1 MMIDTHC
8 HVFEDEKIDL
18 KNIMKNMDGN
28 IVIFSG
34 ATKED
39 NENTIKAIKEYE
51 NAYGTIGFHPDE
63 ASKIKDEDI
72 NDLENKLNKKIIGIG
87 EIGLDYYHNDNK
99 EEQKS
104 LFIKQLNLARK
115 HNLPVV
121 IHSREAALDTFEILK
136 DYEDLKKVMHCYSYS
151 LDMAYRFINIGCTL
165 GIGGVLTFKNAKN
178 IKEVVENIPLEKIVL
193 ETDSP
198 YLTPEPFRGT
208 SNQPHNI
215 IYVAEKIAELKNIDI
230 EKVYDITTKNACE
243 IYNIKI

>member
-18 KNIMKNMDGN
+18 KTIMENMDGN

-63 ASKIKDEDI
+63 ASNIKDEDI
-72 NDLENKLNKKIIGIG
+72 RNLENKLNEKIVGIG

-99 EEQKS
+99 DEQKN
-104 LFIKQLNLARK
+104 LFIKQLDLARK

-121 IHSREAALDTFEILK
+121 IHSREAALDTYEILK
-136 DYEDLKKVMHCYSYS
+136 NYKDLKKVMHCYSYS
-151 LDMAYRFINIGCTL
+151 LDMAYRFIEIGCSL
-165 GIGGVLTFKNAKN
+165 GIGGVLTFKNSKS
-178 IKEVVENIPLEKIVL
+178 IKEVVENVPLEKLVL

-198 YLTPEPFRGT
+198 YLTPEPFRGST
-208 SNQPHNI
+208 NQPYNI

-230 EKVYDITTKNACE
+230 QKVYEITTKNACE